1 MLSSP
6 LGVLEVVSQFKN
18 LGSMFTS
25 DGMLDTEIAH
35 RVASASSAFARLHQA
50 KIWSSKAFSLSTKLQ
65 FLQTIVMTVLLYSG
79 EPASLLDKHLHQLS
93 VFHMR
98 CLRRICG
105 ISLLDHITNSV
116 ILKRCET
123 FHVES
128 QLRTKRLRWFGHIC
142 RMADN
147 RLPKLLMH
155 GQLVG
160 QNCRGRPRTVWN
172 DVVLF
177 DIHNL
182 TLTLNLNRYTRDAL
196 NKPVWRE
203 LTCVA
208 RT

>member
-1 MLSSP
+1 M
-6 LGVLEVVSQFKN
+6 G
-18 LGSMFTS
+18 TC

-50 KIWSSKAFSLSTKLQ
+50 KVWSSKALSLSTKLQ

-79 EPASLLDKHLHQLS
+79 ETWSLLDKHLHQLS

-116 ILKRCET
+116 ILKQCET
-123 FHVES
+123 IPVES
-128 QLRTKRLRWFGHIC
+128 QLRSKRLSWFGHIC
-142 RMADN
+142 RMADS

-160 QNCRGRPRTVWN
+160 QSCRGRPRTVWN

-177 DIHNL
+177 DIHKL
-182 TLTLNLNRYTRDAL
+182 KLNRHTRDAL